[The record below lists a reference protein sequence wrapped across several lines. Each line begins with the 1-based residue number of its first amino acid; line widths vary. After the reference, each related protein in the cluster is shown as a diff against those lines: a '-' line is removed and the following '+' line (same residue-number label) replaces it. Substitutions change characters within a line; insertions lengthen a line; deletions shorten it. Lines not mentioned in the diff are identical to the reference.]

1 VALEQMRERRR
12 ALASLTAAGVPV
24 KVLARSLLWQMAVP
38 VLPAVVVSVLTGLV
52 MTLLVFRLTPDPV
65 TMDWP
70 GGAAALVLLVT
81 LSTLPA
87 LRAATRLDALR
98 TE

>member
-1 VALEQMRERRR
+1 
-12 ALASLTAAGVPV
+12 
-24 KVLARSLLWQMAVP
+24 
-38 VLPAVVVSVLTGLV
+38 
-52 MTLLVFRLTPDPV
+52 VFRLTPDPV

-70 GGAAALVLLVT
+70 GGAAALVRLVT